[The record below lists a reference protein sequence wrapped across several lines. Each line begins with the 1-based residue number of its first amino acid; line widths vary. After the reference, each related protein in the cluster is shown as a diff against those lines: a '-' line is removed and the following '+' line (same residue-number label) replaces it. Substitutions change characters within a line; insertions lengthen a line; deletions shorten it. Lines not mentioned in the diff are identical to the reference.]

1 MKDDINDGLWLQD
14 SNGDTEEERL
24 DIVFVQ
30 IRSVQKAKLN
40 VFLLAQC
47 PSLNFVWAA

>member
-14 SNGDTEEERL
+14 SNGDTGEQRL

-30 IRSVQKAKLN
+30 IVVIASKKAN
-40 VFLLAQC
+40 
-47 PSLNFVWAA
+47 